1 MLLWVDKTPRMR
13 YNKTTKS
20 FITVTTTISERVFFM
35 SGNDEFLPTQRDDND
50 IMNRTLRELQQD
62 PRAKVTMQNGRT
74 VIQYSTDTETI
85 RVDHR
90 TYSFG
95 EERSVSITPR
105 HDRSTQAE
113 FEAMILERLN
123 AGQTQS
129 EVANATGI
137 SQTRV
142 SQIKC
147 KHQK

>member
-1 MLLWVDKTPRMR
+1 
-13 YNKTTKS
+13 
-20 FITVTTTISERVFFM
+20 M
-35 SGNDEFLPTQRDDND
+35 SGNDEFLQTKRNDND

-129 EVANATGI
+129 EVASATGI

-142 SQIKC
+142 SQIKR
-147 KHQK
+147 KYQK

>member
-1 MLLWVDKTPRMR
+1 MTAINERM
-13 YNKTTKS
+13 
-20 FITVTTTISERVFFM
+20 IFM
-35 SGNDEFLPTQRDDND
+35 SGNDEFLQTKRNDND

-129 EVANATGI
+129 EVASATGI

-142 SQIKC
+142 SQIKR
-147 KHQK
+147 KYQK

>member
-1 MLLWVDKTPRMR
+1 MWLDRTQDSC
-13 YNKTTKS
+13 YTKTTKS
-20 FITVTTTISERVFFM
+20 FISSTSVKSERVSIM
-35 SGNDEFLPTQRDDND
+35 SGNNDFLPERRNEND
-50 IMNRTLRELQQD
+50 ILDRTLRDLQQD

-90 TYSFG
+90 TYSYG

-105 HDRSTQAE
+105 HDRSTQAQ
-113 FEAMILERLN
+113 FEAMILERLE

-129 EVANATGI
+129 EIASAIGI

-142 SQIKC
+142 SQIKR

>member
-1 MLLWVDKTPRMR
+1 MC

-20 FITVTTTISERVFFM
+20 FISVTTTISERVFFM
-35 SGNDEFLPTQRDDND
+35 SGNDKFLPTQRDDND

-142 SQIKC
+142 SQIKR

>member
-105 HDRSTQAE
+105 QDRSTQAE
-113 FEAMILERLN
+113 FEDMILECLN

-142 SQIKC
+142 SQIKR